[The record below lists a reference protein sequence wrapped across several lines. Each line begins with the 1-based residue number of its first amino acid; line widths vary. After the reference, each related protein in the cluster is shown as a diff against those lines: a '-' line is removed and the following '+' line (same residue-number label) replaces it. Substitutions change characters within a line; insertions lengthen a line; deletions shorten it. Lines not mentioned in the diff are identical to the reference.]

1 MENKKMQSYLRKS
14 AFGIASVSAAVL
26 AGVTSVQAAEP
37 AATPTAT
44 STDSFQLMVAMQ
56 KDAEANEAL
65 SDAKVAALDK
75 VDAYKTSLSDAE
87 KTNFETKLQ
96 VADTMDEVTKLN
108 SDVKNAVVTANT
120 QGMAEGINALTGDV
134 KTPADFKL
142 EFAKDDAKKALKA
155 AGVSDF
161 YIKKIDGAKTV
172 DSVKALRDSIL
183 DAVAKSKADQLAK
196 NVEGIA
202 EGINTLTGDVKTPD
216 DFKLEFAKDDA
227 KKALKAAGVSDY
239 YIKKIDGAKT
249 VEGVKSL
256 KDFILNSLAKKD
268 QPTPTPEVKPAPT
281 PEVKPAPETKPA
293 EPKAPGMPQVK
304 PGKAAPAADAPAAKS
319 NVKHLASN
327 PVAMKSAAN
336 QLPSTGD
343 SANPFFT
350 AAAFA
355 VMTSAGMVTLAAKR
369 KEN

>member
-37 AATPTAT
+37 SAAPAVPENG
-44 STDSFQLMVAMQ
+44 SFQLMVAKQ
-56 KDAEANEAL
+56 QAAEEAEAKANEAL
-65 SDAKVAALDK
+65 SDAKAKALDN
-75 VDAYKTSLSDAE
+75 VDAKTNLSTDE
-87 KTNFETKLQ
+87 KTNFAAELQ
-96 VADTMDEVTKLN
+96 DAKSMEAVNRLN
-108 SDVKNAVVTANT
+108 TQINKDVIATNL
-120 QGMAEGINALTGDV
+120 QGMAEGINAMTGDV

-161 YIKKIDGAKTV
+161 
-172 DSVKALRDSIL
+172 
-183 DAVAKSKADQLAK
+183 
-196 NVEGIA
+196 
-202 EGINTLTGDVKTPD
+202 
-216 DFKLEFAKDDA
+216 
-227 KKALKAAGVSDY
+227 

>member
-26 AGVTSVQAAEP
+26 AGVTSVQAADSPVDPVVIHKNGDTLTNQLGNSEEKLKLRAEETVAR
-37 AATPTAT
+37 AAQTAENVQGLADGINDLTGTVKTPE
-44 STDSFQLMVAMQ
+44 DFKQ
-56 KDAEANEAL
+56 EF
-65 SDAKVAALDK
+65 AKERL
-75 VDAYKTSLSDAE
+75 
-87 KTNFETKLQ
+87 TKN
-96 VADTMDEVTKLN
+96 VE
-108 SDVKNAVVTANT
+108 
-120 QGMAEGINALTGDV
+120 GMAEGINALTGDV

-172 DSVKALRDSIL
+172 DSVKALKDSIL

-196 NVEGIA
+196 NVEGLA

-268 QPTPTPEVKPAPT
+268 QPTPTPDVKPTPT
-281 PEVKPAPETKPA
+281 PDVKPAPETKPA

-304 PGKAAPAADAPAAKS
+304 PGKAAPAADAPAVKS

>member
-26 AGVTSVQAAEP
+26 AGVTSVQAAE
-37 AATPTAT
+37 AVA
-44 STDSFQLMVAMQ
+44 DGESFQLMVAMQ

-96 VADTMDEVTKLN
+96 VADSMDEVTKLN

-172 DSVKALRDSIL
+172 DSVKALKDSIL

-202 EGINTLTGDVKTPD
+202 EGINTLTGDVKTPA

-268 QPTPTPEVKPAPT
+268 QPTPTPDVKPAPT

>member
-26 AGVTSVQAAEP
+26 AGVTSVQAADPSEIAGP
-37 AATPTAT
+37 GE
-44 STDSFQLMVAMQ
+44 SLQLAIAMQ
-56 KDAEANEAL
+56 KDAQANEAL
-65 SDAKVAALDK
+65 DNVKAKALDNVDAK
-75 VDAYKTSLSDAE
+75 TNLSTDE
-87 KTNFETKLQ
+87 KTNFAAELQ
-96 VADTMDEVTKLN
+96 DAKSMEAVNKLN
-108 SDVKNAVVTANT
+108 TQINKDVIATNL

-172 DSVKALRDSIL
+172 DSVKALKDSIL

>member
-26 AGVTSVQAAEP
+26 AGVTSVQAAE
-37 AATPTAT
+37 T
-44 STDSFQLMVAMQ
+44 TDNGESFQLMVARA
-56 KDAEANEAL
+56 KTSEEL
-65 SDAKVAALDK
+65 SDAKAAALDN
-75 VDAYKTSLSDAE
+75 VDAKTEISATAKAEFEDKLQDATSTAVVNKISAEVDKAE
-87 KTNFETKLQ
+87 KAVIITK
-96 VADTMDEVTKLN
+96 
-108 SDVKNAVVTANT
+108 NT
-120 QGMAEGINALTGDV
+120 QGMAEGINAMTGDV

-172 DSVKALRDSIL
+172 DSVKALKDSIL

-268 QPTPTPEVKPAPT
+268 QPTPTPD
-281 PEVKPAPETKPA
+281 VKPAPETKPA